1 MDFSSFLDE
10 ATGAVSDAYNRAPG
24 GSTAAFVITLIGAIV
39 AIAAA
44 ILFYVMFV
52 GPKSKDP
59 NAGKLVKSAN
69 GQHFLP
75 ASVIKIAY
83 YAGAIFLLFK
93 GIAAFPLE
101 GGHGINTFISEAI
114 FGNVLLRIGFELV
127 MAARKSVGI
136 DTDNNTAE
144 EPKTEQFIKTGI
156 PKLPPQHPYQTPQYQ
171 GQVPQQYQQPVPAP
185 QQYQQPAPAPQ
196 QYQQPAP
203 APQQYQQ
210 PAPAPQQTQQPAPA
224 PQQYQQP
231 APVPQQTQQPAPV
244 PQTVPAHEAANLC
257 PHCGKQLKAD
267 AKFCPFCGK
276 PTV

>member
-1 MDFSSFLDE
+1 MDFSSLINGVQAAVNGG
-10 ATGAVSDAYNRAPG
+10 ATAG
-24 GSTAAFVITLIGAIV
+24 FVITLVGAVV
-39 AIAAA
+39 AIAGAV
-44 ILFYVMFV
+44 LLYVMVF

-59 NAGKLVKSAN
+59 NSGKLVKAAN

-83 YAGAIFLLFK
+83 YTGAIFLLFK

-101 GGHGINTFISEAI
+101 GGHGVNTFISQAI
-114 FGNVLLRIGFELV
+114 FGNVVLRIGFELV

-156 PKLPPQHPYQTPQYQ
+156 PQLPPQHPYQAPQYQ
-171 GQVPQQYQQPVPAP
+171 PQAQQQYQQPEPVPQQYQQPMPVPQP
-185 QQYQQPAPAPQ
+185 FQQ
-196 QYQQPAP
+196 
-203 APQQYQQ
+203 
-210 PAPAPQQTQQPAPA
+210 
-224 PQQYQQP
+224 
-231 APVPQQTQQPAPV
+231 PVPQQESIPQPIPQPV
-244 PQTVPAHEAANLC
+244 PQPENIPQPEPVPQYSTC
-257 PHCGKQLKAD
+257 PNCGKQLKAG

>member
-1 MDFSSFLDE
+1 MDFSSLINGVQAAVNGG
-10 ATGAVSDAYNRAPG
+10 ATAG
-24 GSTAAFVITLIGAIV
+24 FVITLVGAVV
-39 AIAAA
+39 AIAGA
-44 ILFYVMFV
+44 ILLYVMVF

-59 NAGKLVKSAN
+59 NSGKFVKAAN

-83 YAGAIFLLFK
+83 YTGAIFLLFK

-101 GGHGINTFISEAI
+101 GGHGVNTFISQAI
-114 FGNVLLRIGFELV
+114 FGNVVLRIGFELV

-156 PKLPPQHPYQTPQYQ
+156 PQLPPQHPYQAPQYQ
-171 GQVPQQYQQPVPAP
+171 PQAQQYQQPMPVPQQYQQPEPVPQQFQQPEPFP
-185 QQYQQPAPAPQ
+185 QQYQQPEPVPQ
-196 QYQQPAP
+196 QYQQPMP
-203 APQQYQQ
+203 APQQFQQ
-210 PAPAPQQTQQPAPA
+210 
-224 PQQYQQP
+224 
-231 APVPQQTQQPAPV
+231 PVPQQESIPQPI
-244 PQTVPAHEAANLC
+244 PQTVPQQESVPQPEPVPQYSTC
-257 PHCGKQLKAD
+257 PNCGKQLKAG